1 MKSLAESEVSIKSL
15 VECFTSAFVKVT
27 DEDNDSFW
35 VPGESL
41 KTKVTLDEKRKYLRF
56 SIVYQLSE
64 KTTSSAAITQCNK
77 VNEEYIVI
85 RFSAIEIEGTQCVA
99 SNYYMTF
106 EEGLIAFQ
114 LIKMVKKFEQFTVEA
129 LREHLNDYL

>member
-1 MKSLAESEVSIKSL
+1 MKQLSESEVTIKTL
-15 VECFTSAFVKVT
+15 VECFTSAFLKVA
-27 DEDNDSFW
+27 DEESDSFW

-41 KTKVTLDEKRKYLRF
+41 KTKVTIDEKRKYLRF
-56 SIVYQLSE
+56 SIVYQLSD
-64 KTTSSAAITQCNK
+64 KTTSSVAITQCNK

-85 RFSAIEIEGTQCVA
+85 RFSALEIQGTQCVA
-99 SNYYMTF
+99 CNYYMTY

-129 LREHLNDYL
+129 LREHFNDYL